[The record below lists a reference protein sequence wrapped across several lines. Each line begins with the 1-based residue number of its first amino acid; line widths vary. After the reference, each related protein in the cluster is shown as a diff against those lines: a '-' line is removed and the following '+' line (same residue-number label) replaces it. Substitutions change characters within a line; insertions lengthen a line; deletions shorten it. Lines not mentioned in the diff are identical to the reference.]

1 MPVLECKTEVTVT
14 VSVQKTNQNTQ
25 EVKIWTLLVKT
36 GQNKVHVFGN
46 IIFLF
51 KTKQQ
56 TELLL
61 TKTVILQET
70 ENLLLLLVLT
80 DLKMLC
86 SQALAE
92 IDCIC
97 F

>member
-36 GQNKVHVFGN
+36 GQNKMHVFGN

-56 TELLL
+56 TELL

-70 ENLLLLLVLT
+70 ENFLLILVLT

-86 SQALAE
+86 SS
-92 IDCIC
+92 CRN
-97 F
+97 